1 MNRPEDAPRSSVP
14 PSIWQKPTEAEND
27 AIRKRQ
33 RSRSIVM
40 ALLLGAFVVLMFGI
54 SIAKIKGGMAH

>member
-1 MNRPEDAPRSSVP
+1 MNQPDDAPRSSVP
-14 PSIWQKPTEAEND
+14 PSVWQKPAEVD
-27 AIRKRQ
+27 EAIRKRQ

-54 SIAKIKGGMAH
+54 SIAKIKAGMTH